1 MSLSFLVDC
10 IVDVLGV
17 GFEVVFTPY
26 LWKEVLAFNNTIK
39 GVIIIMIISM
49 NEDTYW
55 YVKYLAWAF
64 DIHSKTYGSR
74 RN

>member
-10 IVDVLGV
+10 IDNVVGV

-26 LWKEVLAFNNTIK
+26 LWKEVLAFNKTIK
-39 GVIIIMIISM
+39 GVVIIMKIRM
-49 NEDTYW
+49 NEDTYC

-64 DIHSKTYGSR
+64 DIHSKTVGS
-74 RN
+74 